1 MKRILAFMLM
11 CLLVGLIACS
21 QNNPQETLD
30 ESANINVIAEEFIS
44 LLASSQFE
52 EASQLGDAS
61 IKADDLK
68 HTWESL
74 EKQIGDM
81 IEQEHSTTTVVN
93 GLDVVMIIGRFND
106 TDVMFNISFNEDQQ
120 IVGFYVQ

>member
-44 LLASSQFE
+44 LLASGQFE

>member
-93 GLDVVMIIGRFND
+93 GLDVVMIIGRFNN

>member
-44 LLASSQFE
+44 LLASGQFE

-93 GLDVVMIIGRFND
+93 GLDVVMIIGRFNN

>member
-30 ESANINVIAEEFIS
+30 ESANINVIAEEFIT

-93 GLDVVMIIGRFND
+93 GLDVVMIIGRFNN